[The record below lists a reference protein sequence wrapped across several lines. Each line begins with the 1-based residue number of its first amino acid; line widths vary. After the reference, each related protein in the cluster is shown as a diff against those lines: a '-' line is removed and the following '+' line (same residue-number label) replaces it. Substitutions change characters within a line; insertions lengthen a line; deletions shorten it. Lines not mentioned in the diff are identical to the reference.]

1 MIIINYQ
8 MLLALYLDFMDLYYL
23 HRLSEIFPKLSYLLL
38 MKEIKIFTN
47 GYRFSLNQSLYFYNY
62 FGPIPKTNMYLLS
75 YIQQY
80 PIKHLTH
87 LPPSKL
93 FMFPES
99 ISCRPLPINNVEL
112 LSRKNQSQCRLGMK
126 VNLLRNV
133 DLEHSIYIINLVKV
147 PLCNINVL
155 YKNLHK

>member
-1 MIIINYQ
+1 MDFYRL
-8 MLLALYLDFMDLYYL
+8 MTPLLIFISITY
-23 HRLSEIFPKLSYLLL
+23 EIYFTFQKLENCYMSS
-38 MKEIKIFTN
+38 F
-47 GYRFSLNQSLYFYNY
+47 NQSLYFHNY
-62 FGPIPKTNMYLLS
+62 FGPTPKTNKYLLS

-112 LSRKNQSQCRLGMK
+112 LFRKNQSQSRLGMK
-126 VNLLRNV
+126 VNLLRNSQILSTRYKSLIWSKFHYSKRMFCIKICIN
-133 DLEHSIYIINLVKV
+133 DAKGFFIEHNNTFL
-147 PLCNINVL
+147 
-155 YKNLHK
+155 